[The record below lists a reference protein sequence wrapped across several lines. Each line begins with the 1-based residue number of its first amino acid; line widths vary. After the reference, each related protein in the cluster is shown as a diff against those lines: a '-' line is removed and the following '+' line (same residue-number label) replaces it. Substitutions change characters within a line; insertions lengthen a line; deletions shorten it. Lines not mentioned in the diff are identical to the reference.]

1 VSVYRRISTASLR
14 DALSETL
21 GRVHHRNE
29 RVVVTRSGKPIAA
42 IVSIEALE
50 ALQSAEDQSDIETAD
65 RVMEEGV
72 FYDLEDVLSGLG
84 IE

>member
-1 VSVYRRISTASLR
+1 MSVYKQISTASLR

-42 IVSIEALE
+42 IVSIEALQV
-50 ALQSAEDQSDIETAD
+50 LQASEDQADIETAD
-65 RVMEEGV
+65 QVMEEGV
-72 FYDLEDVLSGLG
+72 FYDLEDGLSGLG
-84 IE
+84 ID